1 MPGLLRFLVDH
12 LLRPTSGGVW
22 LPLALPATVGN
33 LFPPVGSQ
41 SFSLFFQAVIH
52 GGIGRELIPPFSS
65 SRAHQP
71 MPTWPSWQWWRSWSW
86 RCRRQAPR
94 RPPRRRQC
102 LSQGCTGGC
111 PLTFAETCLRKR
123 PAHVGGATCAGSA
136 ARAGDGPSRVMGAD
150 DRTRVTTTASGIQF
164 YAARA
169 WRRGATSTCGSC

>member
-1 MPGLLRFLVDH
+1 MACPVCLGSLLITSCDPPRAASGSPWPYRRQWTIYFHRLAPKVVFFVFPG
-12 LLRPTSGGVW
+12 S
-22 LPLALPATVGN
+22 
-33 LFPPVGSQ
+33 
-41 SFSLFFQAVIH
+41 
-52 GGIGRELIPPFSS
+52 ELIPLYPPFSCS
-65 SRAHQP
+65 FAHQP